1 MCCSCNFT
9 LILKIPRPC
18 VYLAYTRW
26 LRGFCMEWRAWREIM
41 NENQKRLIG
50 AGLIVGVII
59 LCIYAWLASA
69 GRNDVSDNRKRADE
83 TRYELRNAES
93 SQSRTAESLD
103 RASDLAESA
112 ERDNQETGQ
121 RIEKIEEGNR
131 NLQDSERGDAEI
143 ITESQSILDRVRARG
158 KKEN

>member
-1 MCCSCNFT
+1 
-9 LILKIPRPC
+9 
-18 VYLAYTRW
+18 
-26 LRGFCMEWRAWREIM
+26 MEGRAWREM
-41 NENQKRLIG
+41 LNENKKRLIG

-59 LCIYAWLASA
+59 LCISAWFASA
-69 GRNDVSDNRKRADE
+69 GRNDVSDIRDRAD
-83 TRYELRNAES
+83 TVRNELRNAES

-112 ERDNQETGQ
+112 ERDNQEAG
-121 RIEKIEEGNR
+121 RGIEKIEEGNR

-143 ITESQSILDRVRARG
+143 ITESQSILAAVRGRG